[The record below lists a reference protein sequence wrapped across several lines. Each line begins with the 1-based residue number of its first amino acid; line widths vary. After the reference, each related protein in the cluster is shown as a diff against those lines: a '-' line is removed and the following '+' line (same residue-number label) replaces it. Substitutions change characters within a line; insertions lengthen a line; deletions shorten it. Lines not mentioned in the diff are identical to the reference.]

1 MKNILFLLLT
11 ITGISLNAQYGA
23 INERLQRLEEK
34 SGSQNL
40 KDIDIS
46 NKKFV
51 LIKDYEDHTERMF
64 ITINGNQAT
73 FVEVFDDKSNN
84 TTTSN
89 IFTGDVIKTQN
100 NVLSF
105 RFDKLEGKK
114 VALPVAKTLLLNK
127 QKKVIYLVDV
137 NTKERWIDD
146 AAINKK

>member
-127 QKKVIYLVDV
+127 QKKVIYLVDI

>member
-46 NKKFV
+46 NKKIV

-127 QKKVIYLVDV
+127 QKKGIYLVDI

>member
-146 AAINKK
+146 AVINKK